1 MWLSD
6 NDFMNVALYLNYPKS
21 VDSSR
26 CRWSYATRDQ
36 WHALYYLTLQPRL
49 FPPRRHA
56 MNASRELG
64 SAPIYDSYS
73 PTYDSSHGPQEGER
87 DAPRTLVTLH
97 LPTSSSGTG
106 KPMHRI
112 SSERIKA
119 PTKYS
124 N

>member
-1 MWLSD
+1 MILSRSTLPD
-6 NDFMNVALYLNYPKS
+6 VDDHTRRVINGTLSTISLYN
-21 VDSSR
+21 
-26 CRWSYATRDQ
+26 RD
-36 WHALYYLTLQPRL
+36 Y
-49 FPPRRHA
+49 FPRRHA

-106 KPMHRI
+106 KPMRKI

>member
-1 MWLSD
+1 MILSRSTLPD
-6 NDFMNVALYLNYPKS
+6 
-21 VDSSR
+21 VDDH
-26 CRWSYATRDQ
+26 TRRVINGT
-36 WHALYYLTLQPRL
+36 LYYLTLQPRL

-97 LPTSSSGTG
+97 L
-106 KPMHRI
+106 
-112 SSERIKA
+112 
-119 PTKYS
+119 
-124 N
+124 